1 MIRRPP
7 RSTLFPYTTL
17 FRSHRELLGDSDGG
31 VVAGDRVAD
40 DADGGPRG
48 PAGEGGGDEVG
59 GGHEPVPVLVVLVA
73 PDAVEA
79 ERLGVLELV
88 EIRVIDVVAL
98 PGGEIG

>member
-17 FRSHRELLGDSDGG
+17 FRELLGDSDGG

-48 PAGEGGGDEVG
+48 QAGEGGGDEVG
-59 GGHEPVPVLVVLVA
+59 AGHGPLSVLVGVVA
-73 PDAVEA
+73 PDAVDA
-79 ERLGVLELV
+79 ERRGGLELAA
-88 EIRVIDVVAL
+88 ITCIDVVGVL
-98 PGGEIG
+98 GDVQG